1 MRFCTK
7 LWKWILR
14 GISTIFLTFLLNLF
28 SHNSCTSALTFI
40 KICWMCKNY
49 YRIWFSPHYGNVEGG
64 GGQSNFAVISRKS
77 AFNSSKY
84 LLEKKIYW
92 KRNGFSSNRQEWHEF
107 IIRGISHIAI
117 LLQICLAL
125 FEKALLSIRNSYHPP
140 YHLLFNVLAR
150 LVKYLLIKCQVYLA
164 VSATYR
170 NIFFECLL
178 SFFSTP

>member
-1 MRFCTK
+1 MVMLKEEGDRA
-7 LWKWILR
+7 ILQLSHAR
-14 GISTIFLTFLLNLF
+14 VPSTLQNT
-28 SHNSCTSALTFI
+28 C
-40 KICWMCKNY
+40 
-49 YRIWFSPHYGNVEGG
+49 
-64 GGQSNFAVISRKS
+64 
-77 AFNSSKY
+77 SK
-84 LLEKKIYW
+84 KKYW
-92 KRNGFSSNRQEWHEF
+92 KRNVFSSNRQEWHEF

-170 NIFFECLL
+170 NIFFECLPS
-178 SFFSTP
+178 SFLHHKLQNYYLFLCIKNVRGKIFLTFCIAEKEHTQIPRDSRNFAFAT